1 MFVLMEIDDCF
12 AAMHIHYFQHND
24 QNLRAKNNMVYRITG
39 LYPFDVK
46 LQDNIIIYNEL
57 IDTMRAIMNIFK
69 SKKEKKEKMQLQKK
83 KGSKMNEKKSV
94 HDELGI

>member
-1 MFVLMEIDDCF
+1 MLKVWESNGGYEGMFVLMEIDDCF

-46 LQDNIIIYNEL
+46 
-57 IDTMRAIMNIFK
+57 TTR
-69 SKKEKKEKMQLQKK
+69 
-83 KGSKMNEKKSV
+83 
-94 HDELGI
+94 